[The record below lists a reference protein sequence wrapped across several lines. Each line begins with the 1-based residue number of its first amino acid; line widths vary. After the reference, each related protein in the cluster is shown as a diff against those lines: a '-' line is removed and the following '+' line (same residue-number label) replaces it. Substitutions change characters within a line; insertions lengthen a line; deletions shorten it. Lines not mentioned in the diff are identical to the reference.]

1 MKTLKF
7 QILPIMLILSST
19 FFYAQKQSK
28 LTLSNF
34 QDIYNANALIM
45 NLEGEI
51 ITKNWNKDYV
61 LIQMEIR
68 ANDVS
73 LEVAKYLVSKE
84 RFCLRLLPL
93 EDGSLVL
100 YMPNF
105 QLPVYINGQRLAED
119 ISYQV
124 FVPENITVKVRTMES
139 ILPCMPERG
148 SMAKFADD
156 VDDAVSKPAIEK
168 KQNKTSL

>member
-34 QDIYNANALIM
+34 QDIYNASALIM
-45 NLEGEI
+45 NLDGEI

-61 LIQMEIR
+61 LIQMEIS

-84 RFCLRLLPL
+84 RFCLKLLPL
-93 EDGSLVL
+93 KDGSLVL

-124 FVPENITVKVRTMES
+124 FVPENITVKVRKVNNL
-139 ILPCMPERG
+139 LPCVPERA
-148 SMAKFADD
+148 SMAKFDD
-156 VDDAVSKPAIEK
+156 DTDNAASKPASGKAAK
-168 KQNKTSL
+168 KSSL